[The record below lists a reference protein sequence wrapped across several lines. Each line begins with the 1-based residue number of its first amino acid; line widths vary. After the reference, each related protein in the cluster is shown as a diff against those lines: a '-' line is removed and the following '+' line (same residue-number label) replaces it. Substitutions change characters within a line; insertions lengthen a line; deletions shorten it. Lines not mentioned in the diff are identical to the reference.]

1 MKSILLLARICF
13 LYNICLLLTIVLRY
27 YDFISDVS
35 TKSTVIIAGYLLS
48 LVANLALL
56 AIFLVMLTTG
66 RSLRELRPRWLFIAN
81 AVIFIIQI
89 FFLVR

>member
-27 YDFISDVS
+27 YDFISDIS
-35 TKSTVIIAGYLLS
+35 TKSTVIVAGYLLS
-48 LVANLALL
+48 LIANFALL
-56 AIFLVMLTTG
+56 VIVLVMLAMG
-66 RSLRELRPRWLFIAN
+66 RSLKELRPQWLFVAN
-81 AVIFIIQI
+81 AVIFIIQL

>member
-56 AIFLVMLTTG
+56 TILLVMLATG
-66 RSLRELRPRWLFIAN
+66 RSFRDLRPQWLFIAN
-81 AVIFIIQI
+81 AVVFLIQI

>member
-48 LVANLALL
+48 LVANLVLL
-56 AIFLVMLTTG
+56 SIFLVMLATG
-66 RSLRELRPRWLFIAN
+66 RSLRELRPQWLFIAN